1 MNAISHLVNDS
12 LTTLPRNR
20 QRYTERWYNCWV
32 ARRSD
37 QVGYESTR
45 CVPETS
51 EVRYIY
57 ITHDI
62 TSPSK
67 VRPKA

>member
-1 MNAISHLVNDS
+1 MVVGLLDRTES
-12 LTTLPRNR
+12 LGRDG
-20 QRYTERWYNCWV
+20 WV

-45 CVPETS
+45 RVPETR

-57 ITHDI
+57 RPITLDI